1 MNQSICNKVLT
12 IAAALMGSGLATC
25 CAAEPIV
32 IADFEGADFGNWK
45 VTGDA
50 FGAGPVHGG
59 LPNPWRADLTKP
71 VDGFKG
77 RGFATSYHL
86 GEEGIGSLTS
96 PEFKIER
103 KYISFLIGGNKDLD
117 ASMNLLI
124 DGKVVRVA
132 GASRDLPEGSETL
145 VPGSWDVAEFTG
157 QSAVIQIEDPTPAR
171 HISVDQIV
179 QTDVNS
185 PPTEPKAP
193 KLQLFVAARRDFK
206 IAKRYLHIPIKTY
219 AAVRPVVNTIVD
231 GKVVAQNL
239 MGLADDTPDWWA
251 FMDVSAWKGKTL
263 TLQVEKMVA
272 NSKALDSIEQ
282 SDSIKDAETL
292 YREPLRAQLHFS
304 SRRGWNNDPNGMVFS
319 QGEYHIYY
327 QHNPYGC
334 EWANIHWGHAVSS
347 DMVHWQELPIGIYP
361 HSPNDAVFS
370 GSAVVDKANTSG
382 WKTGANDLIVAAFTS
397 TGRGEC
403 IVYSNDKGRTFTDF
417 DGNPVVKRAS
427 RDPRLLWHAPS
438 KQWVMAEYDEEAAKG
453 FIAFHTS
460 PDLKKWTYQSR
471 IEGFFDCPDIFE
483 LPVDGVATNKKWVL
497 TSGNSDYSIGSF
509 DGKTFTPETRI
520 LKGHQ
525 GVGFYAAQTFSHD
538 PKGRT
543 IQIGWLQVETSSMP
557 FNNAMS
563 LPNQLTLRSTPDGPR
578 LAWTPVDELKSLRT
592 KSHTVGA
599 LTLAPGAP
607 NPLAAVSAELL
618 ELRATFTP
626 PAKGEVK
633 FTLRGVTIIYNTE
646 QQVLSVSGHSVAV
659 PLRDGKIDL
668 TVFTDRIVFEV
679 YAAGGQCYAPVSCK
693 PDPAA
698 LGAGIAVTGGNVT
711 FQKLEVHELK
721 SCWTKPKP

>member
-59 LPNPWRADLTKP
+59 LPNPWRADLSKP

-157 QSAVIQIEDPTPAR
+157 QSAVIQIEDPTPTR

-179 QTDVNS
+179 QTDVNP
-185 PPTEPKAP
+185 PPTAPPTP
-193 KLQLFVAARRDFK
+193 KLQLFADARRDFK
-206 IAKRYLHIPIKTY
+206 IEKRYLHIPIKNSPP
-219 AAVRPVVNTIVD
+219 ARPIVNTTVD
-231 GKVVAQNL
+231 GKVVMKNTI
-239 MGLADDTPDWWA
+239 GLADGTPDWWA
-251 FMDVSAWKGKTL
+251 CMNVGAWKGKTL

-272 NSKALDSIEQ
+272 GSKALELIEQ
-282 SDSIKDAETL
+282 SDSIKGADTL
-292 YREPLRAQLHFS
+292 YRESLRAQLHFS
-304 SRRGWNNDPNGMVFS
+304 PRCGWNNDPNGLVFS
-319 QGEYHIYY
+319 QGEYHLYY
-327 QHNPYGC
+327 QLNPYGC
-334 EWANIHWGHAVSS
+334 DWGNMHWGHAVSS
-347 DMVHWQELPIGIYP
+347 DMVHWQELPIAIYP
-361 HSPNDAVFS
+361 HAPDDSVYS

-382 WKTGANDLIVAAFTS
+382 WKKGPADLIVAAFTS
-397 TGRGEC
+397 TARGEC
-403 IVYSNDKGRTFTDF
+403 IVYSNDKGRTFTEF
-417 DGNPVVKRAS
+417 DGNPVVKHPG

-438 KQWVMAEYDEEAAKG
+438 KQWVMAVYDEDAGKRC
-453 FIAFHTS
+453 IAFHTS

-471 IEGFFDCPDIFE
+471 IEGFYECPDIFE
-483 LPVDGVATNKKWVL
+483 LAVDGVASNKKWVL
-497 TSGNSDYSIGSF
+497 TAANSDYRIGTF
-509 DGKTFTPETRI
+509 DGKTFTPETAM
-520 LKGHQ
+520 LKGHL
-525 GVGFYAAQTFSHD
+525 GEAFVAAQTFSHD

-543 IQIGWLQVETSSMP
+543 IQIGWLALHVVGMP
-557 FNNAMS
+557 FSQAMS
-563 LPNQLTLRSTPDGPR
+563 LPNQLTLHSTPDGPR
-578 LAWTPVDELKSLRT
+578 LAWSPVDELKSLRA

-607 NPLAAVSAELL
+607 NPLAEVSAELL

-646 QQVLSVSGHSVAV
+646 QQDLAVSGRHVAV

-698 LGAGIAVTGGNVT
+698 LGAEVSVTGGNAT
-711 FQKLEVHELK
+711 FQKLEMYELN
-721 SCWTKPKP
+721 SCWTKP